1 MSANPYEDEQSSEQA
16 DKVAVIVAGGVAGQL
31 AKSEVEAQL
40 DAAHRYPREI
50 KKFMN
55 DAMTLATF
63 NKEIAGSCMF
73 ALPRGGKVIEG
84 PSIRLA
90 EICISAYGNLH
101 VGARVV
107 GAEDKEVISQ
117 GVCWDL
123 EKNNRI
129 TIEKRRKI
137 TDKKGNRFN
146 DDMITM
152 TGNAA
157 ASIALRDAAFRII
170 PRTYVNMIYEAA
182 KKVAVGEASTMAAR
196 RAEVFDKLVKMGAM
210 PDRILSRIGKAAIE
224 DIGVGELAVL
234 IGFGTAIHSGS
245 EKVDDIFPP
254 VVVEKAVVDMNAIKA
269 GKEENRGH
277 GNENM
282 AGATGKPKAEP
293 KKETKAAKTE
303 TKAPEPVKEEPKP
316 ETTTTQLGGDKNDE
330 KASDDPLDMTD
341 PEALYTEA
349 QKEYLT
355 RKREEMKIDPNI
367 WITWA
372 RKTFDVKMASKL
384 SQKSF
389 ARAKAWTDAGGKEE
403 SNG

>member
-1 MSANPYEDEQSSEQA
+1 MSHAQYEEQDEQQQA
-16 DKVAVIVAGGVAGQL
+16 IERLDTVAVEVAGGMAGQL

-40 DAAHRYPREI
+40 DAAHKYPRSI
-50 KKFMN
+50 KKFLN
-55 DAMTLATF
+55 EATTLATF
-63 NKEIAGSCMF
+63 NKEIAASCMY
-73 ALPRGGKVIEG
+73 AVPRGNKVIEG

-107 GAEDKEVISQ
+107 GAEEKDVVSQ
-117 GVCWDL
+117 GICWDL

-137 TDKKGNRFN
+137 TDKHGKRFN
-146 DDMITM
+146 DDMINV
-152 TGNAA
+152 TGNAS

-170 PRTYVNMIYEAA
+170 PRTYVNMIYEQAR
-182 KKVAVGEASTMAAR
+182 KVAVGEASTLAAR

-210 PDRILSRIGKAAIE
+210 PDRILARIGKASIE

-293 KKETKAAKTE
+293 KKETKAPKTE
-303 TKAPEPVKEEPKP
+303 TKAPEPVKEEAKP
-316 ETTTTQLGGDKNDE
+316 ETTTTQESGEQGNG
-330 KASDDPLDMTD
+330 DPLAVVD
-341 PEALYTEA
+341 PEALYTDA

-384 SQKSF
+384 PQKSF
-389 ARAKAWTDAGGKEE
+389 ERARKWTDAGGKEE